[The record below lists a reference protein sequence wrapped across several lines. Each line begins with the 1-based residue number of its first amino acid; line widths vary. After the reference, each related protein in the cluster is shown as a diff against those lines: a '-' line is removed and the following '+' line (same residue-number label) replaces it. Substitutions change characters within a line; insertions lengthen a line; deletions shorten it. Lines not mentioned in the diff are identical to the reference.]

1 MKITEQ
7 RLKKIIKEEI
17 GTKKRHLLVIPTLSE
32 EIYKSKTKIDE
43 GIWDSIKFGLAKLG
57 SLEASGKL
65 FGKDKVKKAAQDKL
79 DAALEKESSNAV
91 KALIDAIKSEEDTKD
106 FPNMKDQ
113 WAFQSALAS
122 ILVYYD
128 SLKAAIEKYQP
139 GKEEQPEGAM
149 SPEAA
154 NAIVETLH
162 QYLVNTL
169 DNSLSD
175 VYKHF
180 KENLE
185 EEGRTLA
192 EMLDEVDWAKEAGK
206 IEDEEPE
213 EQFYD
218 KKSTTMAGLESNF
231 LPVAL
236 SILGGTAYSIGQAIG
251 TMASLEYTREFITDP
266 GKITEIPGRTEQYFD
281 AMADSEGLGFANTFK
296 DAARNG
302 LRAAGENPG
311 IIGNDQEAF
320 VPAIDYLTKR
330 TGREAGDLISG
341 VMKDLGGDKFKGV
354 SGELG
359 TLTYQYAKE
368 GAGKVGDVINQTAI
382 SPKFIEWASENGM
395 SDQLASV
402 VGGAGMGAGA
412 PSVAKQVGG
421 TILGMMNGGGVSKI
435 AAKVAETAAKQV
447 IKSGAVTA
455 GAKAAA
461 LVPGLG
467 AILGPMGLTVAGGGL
482 AIKVLRMKGK
492 ASSRASDL
500 QTARDYIK
508 KFAVEQPVLDPSPAP
523 TPPPEGGEE
532 KPTGEKPTG
541 EKPPEGSEEGPTPEE
556 EEAAEEEDIFLA
568 LGKLDDDGLKI
579 HRSNARNPEKRSS
592 DQDTFQKAQDQAV
605 TGRRSDP
612 NSDDLGRK
620 FGRGL
625 RGPEPETLSHSQMQ
639 KKIKGRS
646 KKPGDAFLTVD
657 ASIYNDIAKAIR
669 KAGGEG
675 FKATAPNKRDPM
687 KKIVQGMLNQLV
699 SKDKK
704 ITAAQA
710 KQRIATAFRK
720 KAGLSDIGKDQMD
733 PIVAVLQDYGL
744 VRPGGTTAK
753 PTKKKQTPKK
763 QAGRKATPKKK
774 AAPKKPAGKEKE
786 GELNVGAD
794 GIEFGKTK
802 SSKGTKVRPP
812 TDAGTMRK
820 RKKTRGG
827 RALEE
832 EILAEVFKR
841 WSSIAGVKK

>member
-1 MKITEQ
+1 
-7 RLKKIIKEEI
+7 
-17 GTKKRHLLVIPTLSE
+17 
-32 EIYKSKTKIDE
+32 
-43 GIWDSIKFGLAKLG
+43 
-57 SLEASGKL
+57 
-65 FGKDKVKKAAQDKL
+65 
-79 DAALEKESSNAV
+79 
-91 KALIDAIKSEEDTKD
+91 
-106 FPNMKDQ
+106 
-113 WAFQSALAS
+113 
-122 ILVYYD
+122 
-128 SLKAAIEKYQP
+128 
-139 GKEEQPEGAM
+139 
-149 SPEAA
+149 
-154 NAIVETLH
+154 
-162 QYLVNTL
+162 
-169 DNSLSD
+169 
-175 VYKHF
+175 
-180 KENLE
+180 
-185 EEGRTLA
+185 
-192 EMLDEVDWAKEAGK
+192 
-206 IEDEEPE
+206 
-213 EQFYD
+213 
-218 KKSTTMAGLESNF
+218 MAGLESNF

-236 SILGGTAYSIGQAIG
+236 SILGGTAYSIGQTIG

-482 AIKVLRMKGK
+482 AIKALRMKGK
-492 ASSRASDL
+492 SSSRAADL

-508 KFAVEQPVLDPSPAP
+508 KFPVKDPVLDPSPSP

-532 KPTGEKPTG
+532 KPTGEKP
-541 EKPPEGSEEGPTPEE
+541 PEGSEESPTPEE
-556 EEAAEEEDIFLA
+556 EEAAEEEGIFLA

-579 HRSNARNPEKRSS
+579 HRSRARNAEKRAG

-605 TGRRSDP
+605 TGRRTDP

-620 FGRGL
+620 FGRGQ
-625 RGPEPETLSHSQMQ
+625 RGPEPETLSHAQMQ
-639 KKIKGRS
+639 KKIKGGSR
-646 KKPGDAFLTVD
+646 KPGDAFLTVD
-657 ASIYNDIAKAIR
+657 ASVYNDLAKAIR

-687 KKIVQGMLNQLV
+687 KKIIQGMLNQLV

-704 ITAAQA
+704 VTVAQA
-710 KQRIATAFRK
+710 KQRIASAFRK
-720 KAGLSDIGKDQMD
+720 KVGLSDIGKDQLD

-744 VRPGGTTAK
+744 VRPGGTTTK

-763 QAGRKATPKKK
+763 QAGKKATPKKK
-774 AAPKKPAGKEKE
+774 AAPAKKAAPKKAAEKEKE
-786 GELNVGAD
+786 GELNVGAG

-802 SSKGTKVRPP
+802 PTGKKKRGTPSVR
-812 TDAGTMRK
+812 TGKRQRGYGDAK
-820 RKKTRGG
+820 R
-827 RALEE
+827 AANESLN
-832 EILAEVFKR
+832 EVFKR
-841 WSSIAGVKK
+841 WAVMANIKEKK